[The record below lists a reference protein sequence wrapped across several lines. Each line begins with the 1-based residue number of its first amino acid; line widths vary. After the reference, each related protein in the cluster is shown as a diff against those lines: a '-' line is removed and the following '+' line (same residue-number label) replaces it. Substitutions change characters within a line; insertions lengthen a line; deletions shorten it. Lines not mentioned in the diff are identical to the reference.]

1 MQAGGHSKK
10 MKMTVRGRDDVVDLN
25 PKNLSLTQLS
35 HNGKFPK
42 MMDLMAINMNKMSGK
57 LLAVE
62 EKQDH
67 PVRRGPEAENLK
79 IGKKWR
85 TRE

>member
-1 MQAGGHSKK
+1 
-10 MKMTVRGRDDVVDLN
+10 
-25 PKNLSLTQLS
+25 
-35 HNGKFPK
+35 

>member
-10 MKMTVRGRDDVVDLN
+10 TMTTLQRGGAVVDLN

-42 MMDLMAINMNKMSGK
+42 MMDLMAINMKTSGK
-57 LLAVE
+57 LLAEE
-62 EKQDH
+62 EKQ
-67 PVRRGPEAENLK
+67 PELAQSVAVPPHV
-79 IGKKWR
+79 
-85 TRE
+85 